1 VVTCDWECHAQMARH
16 DSQVARGEG
25 EAIHRMLLVAF
36 LGRQCDVPPDCTN
49 KPLEI
54 LFPKSQQNGRF

>member
-1 VVTCDWECHAQMARH
+1 LGE
-16 DSQVARGEG
+16 RGLFNVRIGIIGG

-36 LGRQCDVPPDCTN
+36 LGRQCDVPSDCTN

-54 LFPKSQQNGRF
+54 LFLKSQQNGRF